1 MRIKGLQVQ
10 KNLNGLCGSIVDWD
24 TNEERWKAGWGLY
37 SVTFQRVDGLCS
49 FRVVV
54 AHRFLF
60 KCLKRGV
67 SRTLCSV
74 SFQGCPKIRPW
85 QL

>member
-1 MRIKGLQVQ
+1 MGMM
-10 KNLNGLCGSIVDWD
+10 
-24 TNEERWKAGWGLY
+24 Y
-37 SVTFQRVDGLCS
+37 SVSLGSFRVDGLCS

-67 SRTLCSV
+67 SGTLCSV